1 MSFSINIPG
10 YNRAINVENEKDIF
24 GNETYSSMVRTP
36 FGEIVCI
43 RTYIDE
49 YDYSDLHHN
58 LVWNTR
64 IFMWGSIR
72 DDSDRA
78 FCPGPDEGVLA
89 RPRSVSEALGAIF
102 SPFRAC
108 AVAMFPSRKH
118 SNCRGMKWR
127 WNKGKEAAALG
138 FFLVQQPLFVDVPCE
153 PHRIEIVR

>member
-1 MSFSINIPG
+1 MTFSINIPG
-10 YNRAINVENEKDIF
+10 YNRAINVKNEKDIF

-64 IFMWGSIR
+64 IFMWGFIR
-72 DDSDRA
+72 DDSDRT

-89 RPRSVSEALGAIF
+89 RSRSVSEALGAHIH
-102 SPFRAC
+102 
-108 AVAMFPSRKH
+108 AVSCLCGCDV
-118 SNCRGMKWR
+118 SVT
-127 WNKGKEAAALG
+127 EAFELHG
-138 FFLVQQPLFVDVPCE
+138 E
-153 PHRIEIVR
+153 EIVERE

>member
-89 RPRSVSEALGAIF
+89 RHRSVSEALGAHIH
-102 SPFRAC
+102 
-108 AVAMFPSRKH
+108 AVSCLCGCDV
-118 SNCRGMKWR
+118 SVT
-127 WNKGKEAAALG
+127 EAFELHG
-138 FFLVQQPLFVDVPCE
+138 E
-153 PHRIEIVR
+153 EIVERE